1 MSSGDKSLAIIV
13 VTLILTIG
21 GCLGNTMHQEEITKQ
36 LTIKGGCDK

>member
-21 GCLGNTMHQEEITKQ
+21 GCLGNAVHQEEITKQ
-36 LTIKGGCDK
+36 LTIKDNCDE